1 MQRRRPTIFRASERQ
16 ADVEFA
22 RLVTRN
28 AVELLQ
34 RNPAP
39 DTFLGRKT
47 HEPFPEE
54 HEGAEKGEAATA
66 APIGADD

>member
-1 MQRRRPTIFRASERQ
+1 MPIRRPIIFRASERQ

-28 AVELLQ
+28 AVEILRQ
-34 RNPAP
+34 NPAP

-47 HEPFPEE
+47 HEPFPEGE
-54 HEGAEKGEAATA
+54 DGAE
-66 APIGADD
+66 